1 MLYQEA
7 CKYRNKQISSNEVI
21 VVSIWL
27 FDDTQLLLIFITQ
40 VCHIHDSVII
50 LLVLCRVEK
59 LQVGSGSGNCI
70 KNRVG
75 SVRVESG
82 NVNIKLLHFLL
93 PTLFNADKA
102 AD

>member
-1 MLYQEA
+1 M
-7 CKYRNKQISSNEVI
+7 
-21 VVSIWL
+21 
-27 FDDTQLLLIFITQ
+27 
-40 VCHIHDSVII
+40 
-50 LLVLCRVEK
+50 LCRVEK
-59 LQVGSGSGNCI
+59 LQVGSGSGNYI

-82 NVNIKLLHFLL
+82 NVNINLLHFLL